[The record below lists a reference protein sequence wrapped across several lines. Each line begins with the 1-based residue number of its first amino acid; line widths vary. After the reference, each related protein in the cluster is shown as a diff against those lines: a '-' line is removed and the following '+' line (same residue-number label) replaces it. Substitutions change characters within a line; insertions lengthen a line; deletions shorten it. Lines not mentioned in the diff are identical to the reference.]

1 MSAPAPLTVG
11 VAPAQALAQRTRL
24 FAALEAA
31 LPVRF
36 DGRSVGEPGDL
47 DALLAFG
54 EPAEPL
60 TADSGSHLPA
70 LTLCRPESAKGGSPT
85 PLSLAASPHLD
96 QCLRGATL
104 PDAHLA
110 DALRAGTGIAVGP
123 GSEVLASSGGTPAW
137 ARAGRLHRALLA
149 PAELAPEEALRER
162 LCDTRSAALLPLLH
176 FLRELTAP
184 LRWQAPRQRA
194 CFLFDDP
201 NLHWP
206 SYGFVKLGQL
216 ASHAREHG
224 YHAALATVPLDT
236 WFTHPA
242 ALRALAES
250 GGTLSL
256 AVHGNDH
263 NGGELGRLRDEE
275 EAIATAAQA
284 LRRLHSFERRT
295 GATVERVMVPPH
307 EECSEATVR
316 ALLRCGF
323 AAISMTRPFPWLAL
337 PPRTWLARPE
347 GADALV
353 GWRPADFTAGL
364 PLLIRHPIAQRS
376 PAEMALRA
384 YLGQPLV
391 LYGHH
396 DDLLGGPEV
405 LAEAAAE
412 VNRLGPTS
420 WRSLGEIAA
429 GNYETRR
436 AGEALGVR
444 MLSRTARVE
453 IPHDLESLSVTVPP
467 TLEPRDCQLF
477 LDGRP
482 ARLDEARPVVPGSS
496 VEIELRVE
504 NAIDATAVPAPR
516 RQPLAIARRLGA
528 ESRDRLVPLAVRAR

>member
-1 MSAPAPLTVG
+1 MSSPGPLLVG
-11 VAPAQALAQRTRL
+11 VAPAQALAQRPRL

-36 DGRSVGEPGDL
+36 AGRAAGELAGLDG
-47 DALLAFG
+47 LLAFG
-54 EPAEPL
+54 EAAGPPR
-60 TADSGSHLPA
+60 TGSDDDLPA
-70 LTLCRPESAKGGSPT
+70 LTLCGPETAKGGSAT
-85 PLSLAASPHLD
+85 SLSLSSSPRLD

-110 DALRAGTGIAVGP
+110 DALRAGASVVVEP
-123 GSEVLASSGGTPAW
+123 SSEILATAGGKATW
-137 ARAGRLHRALLA
+137 ARAGRRQQALLS
-149 PAELAPEEALRER
+149 PSELAPEEALRER
-162 LCDTRSAALLPLLH
+162 LCDSRSAALLPLLH
-176 FLRELTAP
+176 FLRELSAP
-184 LRWQAPRQRA
+184 LRWQAPPQRA

-206 SYGFVKLGQL
+206 SYGFVKLEQL
-216 ASHAREHG
+216 ASQARRHG

-250 GGTLSL
+250 GGSLSL

-263 NGGELGRLRDEE
+263 NGGELGRLLDEE
-275 EAIATAAQA
+275 EALATAAQA
-284 LRRLHSFERRT
+284 LRRLRSFERRT
-295 GATVERVMVPPH
+295 GAAVDRVMVPPH

-323 AAISMTRPFPWLAL
+323 AAISMTRPHPWLAL

-420 WRSLGEIAA
+420 WCSLGEIAA
-429 GNYETRR
+429 GNYETSR
-436 AGEALGVR
+436 ASEGLGVR
-444 MLSRTARVE
+444 MLTRKARVE
-453 IPHDLESLSVTVPP
+453 IPRELESLSVTVPP
-467 TLEPRDCQLF
+467 TLDPQGCQLL

-482 ARLDEARPVVPGSS
+482 ARFDEARPVVPGSNI
-496 VEIELRVE
+496 EIELRVE
-504 NAIDATAVPAPR
+504 NAVDVAAVPAPR
-516 RQPLAIARRLGA
+516 RRPLAIARRLGA
-528 ESRDRLVPLAVRAR
+528 EGRDRLVPLAARAR

>member
-1 MSAPAPLTVG
+1 VSTAGPLLVG
-11 VAPAQALAQRTRL
+11 VAPAQALAQRPRL

-36 DGRSVGEPGDL
+36 CGRAPGEL

-54 EPAEPL
+54 EAAKPPG
-60 TADSGSHLPA
+60 TGSGNDLPT
-70 LTLCRPESAKGGSPT
+70 LTLCTPEPTKGGSPA
-85 PLSLAASPHLD
+85 PLSLSTSPYLD

-110 DALRAGTGIAVGP
+110 DALRTGASIVVEP
-123 GSEVLASSGGTPAW
+123 DSEALAAANGKPTW
-137 ARAGRLHRALLA
+137 ARAGRLQRALLA

-162 LCDTRSAALLPLLH
+162 LCDTRSVALLPLLH
-176 FLRELTAP
+176 FLRELSAP
-184 LRWQAPRQRA
+184 LRWGAPPQRA

-206 SYGFVKLGQL
+206 SYGFVKLEQL
-216 ASHAREHG
+216 ASHARRHG
-224 YHAALATVPLDT
+224 YHAALAMVPLDT

-250 GGTLSL
+250 GGSLSL

-263 NGGELGRLRDEE
+263 NGGELGRLQDEE

-295 GATVERVMVPPH
+295 GAAVEPVMVPPH

-396 DDLLGGPEV
+396 DDLLDGPDV
-405 LAEAAAE
+405 LAEAAAQ

-420 WRSLGEIAA
+420 WCSLGEIAT

-436 AGEALGVR
+436 DGEGLDIR
-444 MLSRTARVE
+444 MLTRRARVE
-453 IPHDLESLSVTVPP
+453 IPRDLESLRVTVPP
-467 TLEPRDCQLF
+467 TLEPQGCQLF

-496 VEIELRVE
+496 VVVELRVE
-504 NAIDATAVPAPR
+504 NAIDVSAVPAPR

-528 ESRDRLVPLAVRAR
+528 EGRDRLVPLAARAR

>member
-1 MSAPAPLTVG
+1 VSPPRPLTVG
-11 VAPAQALAQRTRL
+11 VAPAGALARRPRL

-36 DGRSVGEPGDL
+36 AGHAAGEPGDF

-54 EPAEPL
+54 AAASRGAGP
-60 TADSGSHLPA
+60 GSDLPA
-70 LTLCRPESAKGGSPT
+70 LTLCRPEPAKGGSPA
-85 PLSLAASPHLD
+85 PLSLSTSSHLD
-96 QCLRGATL
+96 RCLRGAKL
-104 PDAHLA
+104 PDVHLA
-110 DALRAGTGIAVGP
+110 AALGTGTSIAVEPSG
-123 GSEVLASSGGTPAW
+123 EVLASADSEPIWT
-137 ARAGRLHRALLA
+137 RAGSLQQALLA

-176 FLRELTAP
+176 FLRELSAP
-184 LRWQAPRQRA
+184 LRWQAPPQRA
-194 CFLFDDP
+194 CFLFYDP

-206 SYGFVKLGQL
+206 SYGFVKLDEL
-216 ASHAREHG
+216 ASHARSHG

-242 ALRALAES
+242 ALRALTES
-250 GGTLSL
+250 GGALSL
-256 AVHGNDH
+256 VVHGNDH
-263 NGGELGRLRDEE
+263 NGGELGRLEAEDE
-275 EAIATAAQA
+275 ALATAAQA
-284 LRRLHSFERRT
+284 LRRVHAFERRT
-295 GATVERVMVPPH
+295 GASVERVMVPPH

-323 AAISMTRPFPWLAL
+323 AGISMTRPFPWLAL

-347 GADALV
+347 GSDALV

-376 PAEMALRA
+376 SAELALRA

-396 DDLLGGPEV
+396 DDLLEGPEV
-405 LAEAAAE
+405 LAEVAAE

-420 WRSLGEIAA
+420 WCSLGQIAA
-429 GNYETRR
+429 GNYETRSDGDGL
-436 AGEALGVR
+436 AIR
-444 MLSRTARVE
+444 MLSRGARVE
-453 IPHDLESLSVTVPP
+453 IPRDQESLSVALPP
-467 TLEPRDCQLF
+467 SLEPEGGQLL

-496 VEIELRVE
+496 VEVELRVE
-504 NAIDATAVPAPR
+504 NAVDASAVPAPR

-528 ESRDRLVPLAVRAR
+528 EGRDRLVPLAARAR